1 MGIFNTVICRYN
13 EIATKGNNR
22 SMFENRLVENIK
34 IACSSVCSVKI
45 SRIRGRIFFHKDD
58 KSVFSDAETEGLTAN
73 LKRCFGLDSF
83 SFCLEDEPNMEKIKE
98 MVRNSAPYYF
108 DPLIREKGKIRFR
121 SRARRSDKS
130 FPLQSKEI
138 EIEIA
143 SLIDTLYTQEQIAVD
158 LTEPDISIGIEV
170 RETTALVYYATIRG
184 PGGLPVG
191 SNPPLLALLSGG
203 IDSPVACHMM
213 MKRGSHVDFLTFH
226 SFPYTPMESVEKV
239 ARLAKVIN
247 QWQKP
252 GRLFA
257 CNISEI
263 QKLIRDNCTPK
274 FRTVLYR
281 RMMMRI
287 AGMICDKYNLAA
299 LVTGEAAGQVAS
311 QTIENMSVID
321 RSTEKLIL
329 RPLCGMDKNE
339 TIQRAVEIGTFDIS
353 IEPMA
358 DSCTVFA
365 PDSPVLHA
373 KLHTAEWE
381 ESRIPDLDA
390 ALQET
395 FEKIEIVPC

>member
-1 MGIFNTVICRYN
+1 
-13 EIATKGNNR
+13 
-22 SMFENRLVENIK
+22 
-34 IACSSVCSVKI
+34 
-45 SRIRGRIFFHKDD
+45 
-58 KSVFSDAETEGLTAN
+58 
-73 LKRCFGLDSF
+73 
-83 SFCLEDEPNMEKIKE
+83 
-98 MVRNSAPYYF
+98 
-108 DPLIREKGKIRFR
+108 
-121 SRARRSDKS
+121 
-130 FPLQSKEI
+130 
-138 EIEIA
+138 
-143 SLIDTLYTQEQIAVD
+143 
-158 LTEPDISIGIEV
+158 
-170 RETTALVYYATIRG
+170 
-184 PGGLPVG
+184 
-191 SNPPLLALLSGG
+191 
-203 IDSPVACHMM
+203 
-213 MKRGSHVDFLTFH
+213 
-226 SFPYTPMESVEKV
+226 
-239 ARLAKVIN
+239 
-247 QWQKP
+247 
-252 GRLFA
+252 
-257 CNISEI
+257 
-263 QKLIRDNCTPK
+263 
-274 FRTVLYR
+274 
-281 RMMMRI
+281 MRI